1 MCVRNDGLVT
11 TEAIRYLLSGFH
23 EDWTDD
29 FGSWQ
34 ELVDDFVACE
44 PARARQTAED
54 LRFILIVN
62 DEDGLRRVSDES
74 NMPWDFA
81 GMAGSYTAWFTG
93 LLERIEQQL
102 AQQP

>member
-1 MCVRNDGLVT
+1 MAT
-11 TEAIRYLLSGFH
+11 KAIEYLLIYFDP
-23 EDWTDD
+23 DWTDD

-34 ELVDDFVACE
+34 ELIDEFVATE
-44 PARARQTAED
+44 PRKATEAAED
-54 LRFILIVN
+54 LRFVLVVK
-62 DEDGLRRVSDES
+62 DENELRAMCQDLRV
-74 NMPWDFA
+74 PWDFA